1 MKIRVNTEPHCIEMG
16 GIQVEIVRKAIKHLR
31 LGVYPPSGRVCV
43 SAPLYV
49 NDAEVRS
56 MVVSKLGWIRRHQA
70 RLAGQPQPLACEMV
84 TGEEH
89 YYQGQRYPLQ
99 VIEAQAPPKVVLNGN
114 ATLELYARPGAD
126 AVRRAAIL
134 DGWYRSQLQ
143 ALLPDF
149 IARWQPVIGVNVA
162 AWSVR
167 KMKTRWG
174 SCNTR
179 ARRIWLNLA
188 LARKPLQC
196 LEYVVV
202 HEMVHLLEPNHNA
215 RFKALMDRFL
225 PHWRKHRAELNRAPE
240 RE

>member
-1 MKIRVNTEPHCIEMG
+1 MNIKPRYIEIG
-16 GIQVEIVRKAIKHLR
+16 GIQIEIVRKPIRHLR
-31 LGVYPPSGRVCV
+31 LGVFPPTGRVRV
-43 SAPLYV
+43 SAPLHV
-49 NDAEVRS
+49 NDAAVRS
-56 MVVSKLGWIRRHQA
+56 MVVSRLNWIRRHQA
-70 RLAGQPQPLACEMV
+70 RFVGQPQPLACEMV
-84 TGEEH
+84 TGEAH

-99 VIEAQAPPKVVLNGN
+99 VIETQAPPKVVLNGN

-126 AVRRAAIL
+126 AARRAVIL
-134 DGWYRSQLQ
+134 DGWYRQQLKT
-143 ALLPDF
+143 LLPDL
-149 IARWQPVIGVNVA
+149 IARWQPVIGVDVA
-162 AWSVR
+162 AWGVR

-179 ARRIWLNLA
+179 TRRIWLNLA

-215 RFKALMDRFL
+215 RFKQLMDSFL
-225 PHWRKHRAELNRAPE
+225 PRWRLLRAELNRAPQ